1 MYRGSHHYKTGRAAD
16 GRAAVP
22 EPSDYRTAA
31 KAGRFACAVNEV
43 KPMPAAK
50 VLIVDDERLV
60 RWSLRQKC
68 EEWGYVVVEADCG
81 ETALRLAERELPDLV
96 LLDVRLSDL
105 TGIEVL
111 DQIKKNG
118 DAPSV
123 IMITA
128 DPQLDDVKAA
138 LKLGAYDFVGK
149 PIDFNE
155 LQLSIQDALEAA
167 AARNENGTPR
177 AKTRGA
183 GYENVVSVSPK
194 MTELMNF
201 VKKVASCEASTILIQ
216 GESGTGKDLIAKTI
230 HYESSRHEKPFVA
243 INCSAIPETLMEA
256 ELFGHERGAFTDAKQ
271 MKKGLFEAADGGT
284 LFLDEI
290 GELTPL
296 LQAKL
301 LRVLED
307 QVIRRVGGIR
317 DMQVDVRVIAASN
330 RDLEKA
336 VREGHFRQDLYYR
349 LAIIAIFIPPLRDR
363 KEDILPLVDFFID
376 RYNRRFKKNIRGITE
391 ETRYLLMS
399 HNWPGNVRELKNSIE
414 RGMILEEES
423 FLRPVYLPFSVGESG
438 GRTLFERTSPA
449 DGGQKLPNGRML
461 PRLYIPECGTSLE
474 EVEHSMVELAMV
486 QASGNQTNAAKLLDI
501 SRDALR
507 YKLKK
512 FGLGRGDED

>member
-1 MYRGSHHYKTGRAAD
+1 M
-16 GRAAVP
+16 
-22 EPSDYRTAA
+22 
-31 KAGRFACAVNEV
+31 
-43 KPMPAAK
+43 
-50 VLIVDDERLV
+50 IVDDERLV

-68 EEWGYVVVEADCG
+68 EEWGYRVVEADSG
-81 ETALRLAERELPDLV
+81 GPALQLAQHESPDLV
-96 LLDVRLSDL
+96 LLDVRMPDL

-111 DQIKKNG
+111 DQLKKSG
-118 DAPSV
+118 AARAV

-149 PIDFNE
+149 PVDFDE
-155 LQLSIQDALEAA
+155 LHVTIKNALEATNL
-167 AARNENGTPR
+167 RTEVQTLRGEVR
-177 AKTRGA
+177 RGA
-183 GYENVVSVSPK
+183 GYSNVVSVSPK

-201 VKKVASCEASTILIQ
+201 VRKVAASEAITILIQ
-216 GESGTGKDLIAKTI
+216 GESGTGKDLIAKAI
-230 HYESSRHEKPFVA
+230 HYESSRQERPFVA

-256 ELFGHERGAFTDAKQ
+256 ELFGHEKGAFTDAKQ

-290 GELTPL
+290 GELSPL

-307 QVIRRVGGIR
+307 QVIRRVGGIK

-336 VREGHFRQDLYYR
+336 VRENQFRQDLYYR

-363 KEDILPLVDFFID
+363 REDIMPLVEFFID
-376 RYNRRFKKNIRGITE
+376 RYNRRFKKAVRGISD
-391 ETRYLLMS
+391 ETRRLILS
-399 HNWPGNVRELKNSIE
+399 HNWPGNVRELKNTIE
-414 RGMILEEES
+414 RGMILEDEPL
-423 FLRPVYLPFSVGESG
+423 LRPLYLPFSVGESG
-438 GRTLFERTSPA
+438 GRTVFERTSPA
-449 DGGQKLPNGRML
+449 DGGQALPNGRTL
-461 PRLYIPECGTSLE
+461 PRLYIPEGGTSLE
-474 EVEHSMVELAMV
+474 EVEHTMVELAMR
-486 QASGNQTNAAKLLDI
+486 QSDGNQTHAAKLLDI

-512 FGLGRGDED
+512 FGLIPGDEEGAQAGVADEQ

>member
-1 MYRGSHHYKTGRAAD
+1 
-16 GRAAVP
+16 
-22 EPSDYRTAA
+22 
-31 KAGRFACAVNEV
+31 
-43 KPMPAAK
+43 MPAEK
-50 VLIVDDERLV
+50 IMIVDDERLV

-68 EEWGYVVVEADCG
+68 EEWGYHVIEADSG
-81 ETALRLAERELPDLV
+81 EPALKLAQRESPDLV
-96 LLDVRLSDL
+96 LLDVRMPDL

-111 DQIKKNG
+111 DQLKKSG
-118 DAPSV
+118 DARAV

-149 PIDFNE
+149 PIDFDE
-155 LQLSIQDALEAA
+155 LHVAIKNALEA
-167 AARNENGTPR
+167 TSLR
-177 AKTRGA
+177 AEVQTLRGEVRREA
-183 GYENVVSVSPK
+183 GYHSVVSVSPK

-201 VKKVASCEASTILIQ
+201 VRKVAASEATTILIQ
-216 GESGTGKDLIAKTI
+216 GESGTGKDLIAKAI
-230 HYESSRHEKPFVA
+230 HYESSRQEKPFVA

-256 ELFGHERGAFTDAKQ
+256 ELFGHEKGAFTDAKQ

-290 GELTPL
+290 GELSPL

-336 VREGHFRQDLYYR
+336 VREGQFRQDLYYR
-349 LAIIAIFIPPLRDR
+349 LAIIAIFIPPIRDR

-376 RYNRRFKKNIRGITE
+376 RYNRRFKKSVRGVTD
-391 ETRYLLMS
+391 ETRRLLLS
-399 HNWPGNVRELKNSIE
+399 HNWPGNVRELKNTIE
-414 RGMILEEES
+414 RGMILEDEP

-438 GRTLFERTSPA
+438 GRTVFERTSPA
-449 DGGQKLPNGRML
+449 DGGQTLPNGRTL
-461 PRLYIPECGTSLE
+461 PRLYIPEGGTSLE
-474 EVEHSMVELAMV
+474 EVEHALVELAMR
-486 QASGNQTNAAKLLDI
+486 QANGNQTHAAKLLDI

-512 FGLGRGDED
+512 FGLIRGDEEGAQTSVADDQ

>member
-1 MYRGSHHYKTGRAAD
+1 M
-16 GRAAVP
+16 
-22 EPSDYRTAA
+22 
-31 KAGRFACAVNEV
+31 
-43 KPMPAAK
+43 
-50 VLIVDDERLV
+50 IVDDERLV

-68 EEWGYVVVEADCG
+68 EEWGYHVIEADAG
-81 ETALRLAERELPDLV
+81 EPALKLAQHESPDLV
-96 LLDVRLSDL
+96 LLDVRMPDL

-111 DQIKKNG
+111 DQLKKSG
-118 DAPSV
+118 DARAV

-149 PIDFNE
+149 PVDFDE
-155 LQLSIQDALEAA
+155 LHVTIKNALEA
-167 AARNENGTPR
+167 TSLR
-177 AKTRGA
+177 AEVQTLRGEVRREA
-183 GYENVVSVSPK
+183 GYSSVVSVSSK

-201 VKKVASCEASTILIQ
+201 VRKVASSEATTILIQ
-216 GESGTGKDLIAKTI
+216 GESGTGKDLIAKAI

-256 ELFGHERGAFTDAKQ
+256 ELFGHEKGAFTDAKQ

-290 GELTPL
+290 GELSPL

-307 QVIRRVGGIR
+307 QVIRRVGGIK

-336 VREGHFRQDLYYR
+336 VRDGQFRQDLYYR

-376 RYNRRFKKNIRGITE
+376 RYNRRFKKSIRGITD
-391 ETRYLLMS
+391 ETRRLIIN
-399 HNWPGNVRELKNSIE
+399 HNWPGNVRELKNTIE
-414 RGMILEEES
+414 RGMILEDTS

-438 GRTLFERTSPA
+438 GRTVFERTSPT
-449 DGGQKLPNGRML
+449 DGGQTLPNGRIL
-461 PRLYIPECGTSLE
+461 PRLYIPEGGTSLE
-474 EVEHSMVELAMV
+474 EVEHAMVELAMR
-486 QASGNQTNAAKLLDI
+486 QANGNQTHAAKLLDI

-512 FGLGRGDED
+512 FGLIRGDEEASQTTVAEDQ

>member
-1 MYRGSHHYKTGRAAD
+1 MAA
-16 GRAAVP
+16 
-22 EPSDYRTAA
+22 E
-31 KAGRFACAVNEV
+31 KI
-43 KPMPAAK
+43 
-50 VLIVDDERLV
+50 LIVDDEHLI

-68 EEWGYVVVEADCG
+68 EEWGYHVIEAEAG
-81 ETALRLAERELPDLV
+81 EPGLKLAQRESPDLV
-96 LLDVRLSDL
+96 LLDVRMPDL
-105 TGIEVL
+105 TGLEVL
-111 DQIKKNG
+111 DQLKQSG
-118 DAPSV
+118 DARAV

-149 PIDFNE
+149 PLDFDE
-155 LQLSIQDALEAA
+155 LHVAIKNALEATSL
-167 AARNENGTPR
+167 RSEVQTL
-177 AKTRGA
+177 RGEVRRRT
-183 GYENVVSVSPK
+183 GYHNVVSVSPK

-201 VKKVASCEASTILIQ
+201 VRKVAASEASTILIQ
-216 GESGTGKDLIAKTI
+216 GESGTGKDLIAKAI
-230 HYESSRHEKPFVA
+230 HYESSRQNKPFVA

-256 ELFGHERGAFTDAKQ
+256 ELFGHEKGAFTDAKQ

-290 GELTPL
+290 GELSPL

-336 VREGHFRQDLYYR
+336 VRESQFRQDLYYR

-363 KEDILPLVDFFID
+363 KEDIMPLVDFFIE
-376 RYNRRFKKNIRGITE
+376 RYNRKFKRSIRGITD
-391 ETRYLLMS
+391 ETRSLLLS
-399 HNWPGNVRELKNSIE
+399 HNWPGNVRELKNTIE
-414 RGMILEEES
+414 RGMILEDEP
-423 FLRPVYLPFSVGESG
+423 FLRPAYLPFSVGESG

-449 DGGQKLPNGRML
+449 DGGQALANGRAL
-461 PRLYIPECGTSLE
+461 PRLYIPEGGTSLE
-474 EVEHSMVELAMV
+474 EVERAMVELAMR
-486 QASGNQTNAAKLLDI
+486 QANGNQTNAAKLLDI

-512 FGLGRGDED
+512 FELIGVDEESRPPGTAED

>member
-1 MYRGSHHYKTGRAAD
+1 
-16 GRAAVP
+16 
-22 EPSDYRTAA
+22 
-31 KAGRFACAVNEV
+31 
-43 KPMPAAK
+43 MPAEK
-50 VLIVDDERLV
+50 IMIVDDERLV

-68 EEWGYVVVEADCG
+68 EEWGYRVIEADSG
-81 ETALRLAERELPDLV
+81 EPALKLAQHESPDLV
-96 LLDVRLSDL
+96 LLDVRMPDL

-111 DQIKKNG
+111 DQLKKSG
-118 DAPSV
+118 DARAV

-149 PIDFNE
+149 PVDFDE
-155 LQLSIQDALEAA
+155 LHVTIKNALEA
-167 AARNENGTPR
+167 TTLR
-177 AKTRGA
+177 AEVQTLRGEVRRDA
-183 GYENVVSVSPK
+183 GYNSVVSASPK

-201 VKKVASCEASTILIQ
+201 VRKVASSEATTILIQ
-216 GESGTGKDLIAKTI
+216 GESGTGKDLIAKAI

-256 ELFGHERGAFTDAKQ
+256 ELFGHEKGAFTDAKQ

-290 GELTPL
+290 GELSPL

-336 VREGHFRQDLYYR
+336 VRDGQFRQDLYYR

-376 RYNRRFKKNIRGITE
+376 RYNRRFKKSIRGITD
-391 ETRYLLMS
+391 ETRRLIVS
-399 HNWPGNVRELKNSIE
+399 HNWPGNVRELKNTIE
-414 RGMILEEES
+414 RGMILEDEP

-438 GRTLFERTSPA
+438 GRTVFERTSPA
-449 DGGQKLPNGRML
+449 DGGQTLPNGRAL
-461 PRLYIPECGTSLE
+461 PRLYIPEGGTSLE
-474 EVEHSMVELAMV
+474 EVERHMVELAMR
-486 QASGNQTNAAKLLDI
+486 QANGNQTHAAKLLDI

-512 FGLGRGDED
+512 FGLIRGDEEGSQTSVAEDQ

>member
-1 MYRGSHHYKTGRAAD
+1 
-16 GRAAVP
+16 
-22 EPSDYRTAA
+22 
-31 KAGRFACAVNEV
+31 
-43 KPMPAAK
+43 
-50 VLIVDDERLV
+50 L
-60 RWSLRQKC
+60 
-68 EEWGYVVVEADCG
+68 
-81 ETALRLAERELPDLV
+81 
-96 LLDVRLSDL
+96 
-105 TGIEVL
+105 
-111 DQIKKNG
+111 KKNG
-118 DAPSV
+118 DAPAV

-128 DPQLDDVKAA
+128 DPKLDDVKAA
-138 LKLGAYDFVGK
+138 IKLGAYDFVGK
-149 PIDFNE
+149 PIDFETLREAMDN
-155 LQLSIQDALEAA
+155 ALAA
-167 AARNENGTPR
+167 AGGARNGDLQS
-177 AKTRGA
+177 ARGKA
-183 GYENVVSVSPK
+183 HPGVGYDNVVSVSPK

-256 ELFGHERGAFTDAKQ
+256 ELFGHEKGAFTDAKQ
-271 MKKGLFEAADGGT
+271 MKKGLIEAADGGT

-307 QVIRRVGGIR
+307 QVIRRVGGLR
-317 DMQVDVRVIAASN
+317 DIQVDVRVIAASN

-336 VREGHFRQDLYYR
+336 VREGAFRQDLYYR

-376 RYNRRFKKNIRGITE
+376 RYNRRFRKAVRGITND
-391 ETRYLLMS
+391 TRNLILA

-414 RGMILEEES
+414 RGMILEEEP
-423 FLRPVYLPFSVGESG
+423 FLRSMYLPFSVGESG

-449 DGGQKLPNGRML
+449 DGGRKLANGRAL
-461 PRLYIPECGTSLE
+461 PRLYIPEGGTSLE
-474 EVEHSMVELAMV
+474 ELEHSMVELAMS
-486 QASGNQTNAAKLLDI
+486 QANGNQTNAAKLLDI
-501 SRDALR
+501 SRDTLR

-512 FGLGRGDED
+512 FSMASAEEEI

>member
-1 MYRGSHHYKTGRAAD
+1 
-16 GRAAVP
+16 
-22 EPSDYRTAA
+22 
-31 KAGRFACAVNEV
+31 
-43 KPMPAAK
+43 MPAEK
-50 VLIVDDERLV
+50 IMIVDDERLV
-60 RWSLRQKC
+60 RWALRLKC
-68 EEWGYVVVEADCG
+68 EEWGYRVVEAEAG
-81 ETALRLAERELPDLV
+81 EPGLQLARQESPDLV
-96 LLDVRLSDL
+96 LLDVRMPDLS
-105 TGIEVL
+105 GIEVL
-111 DQIKKNG
+111 DQLKKSG
-118 DAPSV
+118 DARAV

-149 PIDFNE
+149 PIDFDE
-155 LQLSIQDALEAA
+155 LHVAIKNALEATSL
-167 AARNENGTPR
+167 RNEVQALRGEVRR
-177 AKTRGA
+177 AV
-183 GYENVVSVSPK
+183 GYDSVVSVSPK

-201 VKKVASCEASTILIQ
+201 VRKVAASEATTILIQ
-216 GESGTGKDLIAKTI
+216 GESGTGKDLIAKAI
-230 HYESSRHEKPFVA
+230 HYESSRREKPFVA

-256 ELFGHERGAFTDAKQ
+256 ELFGHEKGAFTDAKQ

-307 QVIRRVGGIR
+307 QVVRRVGGIR

-336 VREGHFRQDLYYR
+336 VREGQFRQDLYYR

-363 KEDILPLVDFFID
+363 KEDILPLVDFFIG
-376 RYNRRFKKNIRGITE
+376 RYNRRFKKSIRGITDQ
-391 ETRYLLMS
+391 TRSLLVS

-414 RGMILEEES
+414 RGMILEDEP
-423 FLRPVYLPFSVGESG
+423 FLRPEYLPFSVGESG
-438 GRTLFERTSPA
+438 GRTLFERTSPL
-449 DGGQKLPNGRML
+449 DGGRTLPNGRTL
-461 PRLYIPECGTSLE
+461 PRLYIPQGGTSLE
-474 EVEHSMVELAMV
+474 EVEHSMVELAMS
-486 QASGNQTNAAKLLDI
+486 QANGNQTNAAKLLDI

-512 FGLGRGDED
+512 FGLAHSEDEG